1 MVSVFG
7 TSLSSG
13 SGSVDLTSYAK
24 KTDLTA
30 IARSG
35 EELRTDVTAL
45 QGKIPEIEWTVESVK
60 KSEGPKGDRGEQG
73 DRGETGPKGD
83 KGEQGPR
90 GERGERGPQGERGLR
105 GLKGNK
111 GDKGEKG
118 ERGQT
123 GAAGP
128 KGEQGTPGK
137 TGPRGDNNLIPHTI
151 KRNITRLAGSYRT
164 SIEFPEGKTILNN
177 KILVQS
183 VQVKIRA
190 EPSEGGGMWVDV
202 SRLGDISHYI
212 SSDGSQLVW
221 TFESNISHLY
231 PDGDNFLV
239 QYLEIA

>member
-30 IARSG
+30 VARSG

-45 QGKIPEIEWTVESVK
+45 QGKIPEIEWTVETVK
-60 KSEGPKGDRGEQG
+60 KSEGPKGDR
-73 DRGETGPKGD
+73 
-83 KGEQGPR
+83 GEQGPR

-111 GDKGEKG
+111 GD
-118 ERGQT
+118 
-123 GAAGP
+123 

-239 QYLEIA
+239 QYLEMA

>member
-45 QGKIPEIEWTVESVK
+45 QGKIPEIEWTVETVK
-60 KSEGPKGDRGEQG
+60 KSEGPKGD
-73 DRGETGPKGD
+73 
-83 KGEQGPR
+83 R

-239 QYLEIA
+239 QYLEMA